1 MTQLKPCGLALAVI
15 AFSACGPSPEVDT
28 WNGNDS
34 ETVHI
39 EAAVTTP
46 LAKTSC
52 VLEATEPSKYGPN
65 TDNVFMISA
74 QASIYG
80 CGQSYPVLYTCS
92 ILEKKSVSST
102 GAVTWTAVAGT
113 RSCYGDTNSTIGG
126 QTSNP
131 IPYSA
136 GTYRQRAQ
144 GAVKLNATTW
154 SPAQS
159 SSCGTLSSN
168 VPCTLKEVVSNPATL

>member
-1 MTQLKPCGLALAVI
+1 MNTFKLYGLALAAITVG
-15 AFSACGPSPEVDT
+15 ACGPAPEDT
-28 WNGNDS
+28 QQVEVGQL
-34 ETVHI
+34 
-39 EAAVTTP
+39 EAKVTTP
-46 LAKTSC
+46 LANTSC
-52 VLEATEPSKYGPN
+52 VLEATAPSKYGPDVN
-65 TDNVFMISA
+65 GIYKLSA

-92 ILEKKSVSST
+92 ILEKRSVSST

-131 IPYSA
+131 IDYAP

-144 GAVKLNATTW
+144 GAVKRNATTW
-154 SPAQS
+154 SPAQP

-168 VPCTLKEVVSNPATL
+168 VPCTLKEVVSEAVTL

>member
-1 MTQLKPCGLALAVI
+1 MTLFKPCGLAVAVI
-15 AFSACGPSPEVDT
+15 AFSACGPAPEVESPA
-28 WNGNDS
+28 GSDS
-34 ETVHI
+34 GSVQI
-39 EAAVTTP
+39 EAGVTTP
-46 LAKTSC
+46 IGNTQC
-52 VLEATEPSKYGPN
+52 VLEATEPGKYGPN
-65 TDNVFMISA
+65 TNNVYMISA

-80 CGQSYPVLYTCS
+80 CGQPYPVLYTCS
-92 ILEKKSVSST
+92 ILEKKSVSSA
-102 GAVTWTAVAGT
+102 GIVTWTAVAGT

-159 SSCGTLSSN
+159 ASCSTLSSN
-168 VPCTLKEVVSNPATL
+168 VPCTLKEVLSNPATL